1 MIDRVATES
10 EEATGTPVR
19 LDFPLL
25 SDPDHRVI
33 DRYGIFNMDDP
44 RGREITHPATYV
56 IDGRGVVRWSF
67 VEVNYRV
74 RPSNDDILAELQALG
89 MP

>member
-1 MIDRVATES
+1 MMIDRVL
-10 EEATGTPVR
+10 EADGVE

-33 DRYGIFNMDDP
+33 DRYGIFNQEDP
-44 RGREITHPATYV
+44 RGREIAHPATYV
-56 IDGRGVVRWSF
+56 IDAEGTVRWKF

-74 RPSNDDILAELQALG
+74 RPSNADILAELEEL
-89 MP
+89 